1 MQSAQ
6 YKRHRPTHYWIDFR
20 DCLQIPFNAVLIERM
35 HENLIIF
42 LALCGT
48 VIWSIHRAY
57 PYFLDTDDAL
67 DAFQSKYIS
76 EKYSPKHF
84 VKWRRKMRI
93 TWGITVAVFAA
104 ITVAFCALGMN

>member
-1 MQSAQ
+1 M
-6 YKRHRPTHYWIDFR
+6 P
-20 DCLQIPFNAVLIERM
+20 
-35 HENLIIF
+35 ENLIIF

-48 VIWSIHRAY
+48 VLWSLYRAY

-93 TWGITVAVFAA
+93 VWGLAVAAFAA
-104 ITVAFCALGMN
+104 ITVAFCALGMR